1 MSINT
6 YTVTG
11 RLGTA
16 PELRFA
22 FDGGVAI
29 FTARMAVAYRKR
41 NGEDWNETTTWYDLK
56 LFGGQAEAAA
66 EILTKGDLV
75 IAVGRVETREYEKKD
90 GTKGFNTEFI
100 ANEVGQAIVAPRVG
114 DGKTRREA
122 PKPRVLDDEPF

>member
-11 RLGTA
+11 RLGSD

-29 FTARMAVAYRKR
+29 FNARMAVAYRKR
-41 NGEDWNETTTWYDLK
+41 NGDDWTETTTWYDLK
-56 LFGGQAEAAA
+56 MFGGQAEAAA
-66 EILTKGDLV
+66 EILVKGDLV

-90 GTKGFNTEFI
+90 GTKGFGTDFI
-100 ANEVGQAIVAPRVG
+100 ANEVGKAITGATSKGQPP
-114 DGKTRREA
+114 KRRESA
-122 PKPRVLDDEPF
+122 PRVLDDEPF